1 MSPHSALFF
10 IKILNSTLHGQQ
22 EILSWAFYIAYSD
35 PNINIPFQNHYAS
48 QFFTKILAEDKKA
61 KCKSSVLQI
70 NQNQIW

>member
-35 PNINIPFQNHYAS
+35 PNINNPFQNPLN
-48 QFFTKILAEDKKA
+48 FFLQVNFEILAKEKG
-61 KCKSSVLQI
+61 
-70 NQNQIW
+70 QNE

>member
-35 PNINIPFQNHYAS
+35 PNINNPFQNPLNFFAS
-48 QFFTKILAEDKKA
+48 QF
-61 KCKSSVLQI
+61 
-70 NQNQIW
+70 